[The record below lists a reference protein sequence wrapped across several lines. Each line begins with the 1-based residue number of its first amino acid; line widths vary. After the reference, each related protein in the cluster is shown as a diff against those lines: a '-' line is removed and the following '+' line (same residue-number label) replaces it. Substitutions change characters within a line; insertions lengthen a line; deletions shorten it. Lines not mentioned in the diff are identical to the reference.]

1 MRAVLDKGIGLHLD
15 LADRRSGERLCRTL
29 QLKYC
34 SGSLAYD
41 RGYVI
46 NISRTGARIVAQ
58 GRLSAGSNLL
68 LDLQLDQRE
77 VRIVGEKVWEM
88 PLHERGASVVGV
100 HFRSMQRGD
109 RALFESWWRGNA
121 NGAEP
126 IASTFRIR
134 EPSPEVEVVEEE
146 SETEPIEPKPAPAPN
161 GLLQTVL
168 NWFR

>member
-15 LADRRSGERLCRTL
+15 LADRRSEERLCRTL
-29 QLKYC
+29 PLRYC
-34 SGSLAYD
+34 SGSLTYD

-68 LDLQLDQRE
+68 IDLELDQRE
-77 VRIVGEKVWEM
+77 VRILGEKVWEV

-100 HFRSMQRGD
+100 HFTGMQRAD
-109 RALFESWWRGNA
+109 RAAFEAWWRGSS

-126 IASTFRIR
+126 LSSRVRVR
-134 EPSPEVEVVEEE
+134 ELPEIEEDDE
-146 SETEPIEPKPAPAPN
+146 APTEPVDPPAPPST
-161 GLLQTVL
+161 GLLDTL
-168 NWFR
+168 RNWFSF